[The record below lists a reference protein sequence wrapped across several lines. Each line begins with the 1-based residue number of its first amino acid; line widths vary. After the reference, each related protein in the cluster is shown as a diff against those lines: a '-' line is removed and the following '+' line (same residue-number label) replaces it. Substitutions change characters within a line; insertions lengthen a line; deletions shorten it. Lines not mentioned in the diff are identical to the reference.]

1 MEASSGVGGSV
12 TNSLTDMSDQQ
23 IGRLIGALDSL
34 KDGDLAVDML
44 IACGE
49 RAIPALALFLHK
61 GSPRSISLPRCRAA
75 RALGA
80 LGACSVLLTYFREY
94 ERPPDAA
101 VLFAEDAVRSAAA
114 HELAHWKSDEVFQV
128 LFDAARQR
136 ATGELV
142 VVLGEFRRP
151 QTIPLLYELLE
162 DDLCRGH
169 AMESLQGMPDAARQ
183 YAILSIRGSVDLKL
197 DGPTAIVRRRAVLR
211 LLAQI
216 GIAADDWEGL
226 RSILWEDDPGTVI
239 SAAQV
244 GLKVAPEL
252 EYPQIMIALLRV
264 ADKLNWVQE
273 TDALQ
278 LLDAHPRVA
287 REAAR
292 QVAKLRA
299 QSGEHPNWI
308 SPFWRILQHVL
319 GEELGREIAAKPKTI
334 RIDHG

>member
-1 MEASSGVGGSV
+1 M

-23 IGRLIGALDSL
+23 IDRLIGALDSL

-49 RAIPALALFLHK
+49 RAIRALALFLLK

-80 LGACSVLLTYFREY
+80 LGACSALLTYFREY

-114 HELAHWKSDEVFQV
+114 HELARWKCDEVFQL

-142 VVLGEFRRP
+142 VVLGEFQRP

-169 AMESLQGMPDAARQ
+169 AMESLQGMSDAARQ
-183 YAILSIRGSVDLKL
+183 YAILAIRGSVDLKL
-197 DGPTAIVRRRAVLR
+197 DGPTAIVGRGGSHPAPHTPCEQEALRRA
-211 LLAQI
+211 
-216 GIAADDWEGL
+216 E
-226 RSILWEDDPGTVI
+226 
-239 SAAQV
+239 
-244 GLKVAPEL
+244 
-252 EYPQIMIALLRV
+252 
-264 ADKLNWVQE
+264 
-273 TDALQ
+273 
-278 LLDAHPRVA
+278 
-287 REAAR
+287 
-292 QVAKLRA
+292 
-299 QSGEHPNWI
+299 
-308 SPFWRILQHVL
+308 
-319 GEELGREIAAKPKTI
+319 
-334 RIDHG
+334 